1 LPYGAVILVV
11 NAAGDID
18 FLIAAIMCG
27 GRASRMK
34 QQQQAGMEKPLLKV
48 DGVAMVERVISA
60 LASSDRFDRI
70 IGAISPNT
78 PKTNEFLNS
87 KGIETIETAGEG
99 YSQDLSQL
107 LSKLKPQKVMAVPG
121 DIPLLNSHIVN
132 EILNSIG
139 DRQEHEPAISII
151 IEKGFVEGIG
161 VKPSIIILDK
171 YCHSGITIFNT
182 MAVGSSEPVKE
193 HYLVM
198 NRKEIALNVNT
209 REELELA
216 EKLLV

>member
-1 LPYGAVILVV
+1 
-11 NAAGDID
+11 
-18 FLIAAIMCG
+18 MCG

-34 QQQQAGMEKPLLKV
+34 QQAGMEKPLLKV

-70 IGAISPNT
+70 VAAVSPNT
-78 PKTNEFLNS
+78 PKTNEFLKS

-107 LSKLKPQKVMAVPG
+107 LLKLKPQKVMAVPG
-121 DIPLLNSHIVN
+121 DIPILNSHIVN
-132 EILNSIG
+132 EILNSIA
-139 DRQEHEPAISII
+139 DRQEHEPAISIVV
-151 IEKGFVEGIG
+151 EKGFVEEIG
-161 VKPSIIILDK
+161 VNPSIIVLDQ
-171 YCHSGITIFNT
+171 YCHSGITLFNT
-182 MAVGSSEPVKE
+182 MAVGTEPVKE
-193 HYLVM
+193 HYLVI

>member
-1 LPYGAVILVV
+1 
-11 NAAGDID
+11 
-18 FLIAAIMCG
+18 MCG

-34 QQQQAGMEKPLLKV
+34 NAGMEKPLLKV

-70 IGAISPNT
+70 VAALSPNT
-78 PKTNEFLNS
+78 PKTNEFLKS
-87 KGIETIETAGEG
+87 KGIEIIETAGEG

-132 EILNSIG
+132 EILNSIA

-151 IEKGFVEGIG
+151 IEKGFVERIG
-161 VKPSIIILDK
+161 AKPSIVLDQ
-171 YCHSGITIFNT
+171 YCHSGITLFNT
-182 MAVGSSEPVKE
+182 MAVGTEPVKE

-209 REELELA
+209 KEELELA

>member
-1 LPYGAVILVV
+1 
-11 NAAGDID
+11 
-18 FLIAAIMCG
+18 MCG

-34 QQQQAGMEKPLLKV
+34 KACIEKPLLKV

-60 LASSDRFDRI
+60 LAVSDRFDRI
-70 IGAISPNT
+70 VAAVSPNT
-78 PKTNEFLNS
+78 PKTNEFLKS
-87 KGIETIETAGEG
+87 KGIETIENAGEG

-107 LSKLKPQKVMAVPG
+107 LSKLKPQKVMVVPG
-121 DIPLLNSHIVN
+121 DIPLLNSNLIN
-132 EILNSIG
+132 EILNYIS

-151 IEKGFVEGIG
+151 IEKRFVERIG
-161 VKPSIIILDK
+161 VRPSIIVLDQ

-182 MAVGSSEPVKE
+182 MAVGTEPVKE

-209 REELELA
+209 KEELELT
-216 EKLLV
+216 EKLLVQNL

>member
-1 LPYGAVILVV
+1 
-11 NAAGDID
+11 
-18 FLIAAIMCG
+18 MCG

-34 QQQQAGMEKPLLKV
+34 QQAGMEKPLLKV

-70 IGAISPNT
+70 VAAVSPNT
-78 PKTNEFLNS
+78 PKTNEFLKS
-87 KGIETIETAGEG
+87 KGIETVQTAGKG

-107 LSKLKPQKVMAVPG
+107 LSKLKPQKVLAVPG

-132 EILNSIG
+132 EILNSIA

-151 IEKGFVEGIG
+151 IQKGFVEEID
-161 VKPSIIILDK
+161 VNPSIIVLDQ
-171 YCHSGITIFNT
+171 YCHSGITLFNT
-182 MAVGSSEPVKE
+182 VAVGTEPVKE
-193 HYLVM
+193 HYLVI
-198 NRKEIALNVNT
+198 NRKEIAINVNT